1 LKRANVNGRTVDA
14 EGSEERF
21 HDHRGASDDEA
32 ADDGQLAGVRVTPSD
47 GESAPND
54 AYGAED
60 KSDEHYDPHRFA
72 RALSEPAAASLG
84 EDGKELFRE
93 KYFHVETFY
102 RAAKRMLLQRQ
113 SDLAV

>member
-1 LKRANVNGRTVDA
+1 LKRSHVNGRTVDA

-47 GESAPND
+47 GESATHD
-54 AYGAED
+54 AYSAED
-60 KSDEHYDPHRFA
+60 KSDEHYNPHRLA
-72 RALSEPAAASLG
+72 RALREPTAGSLSQ
-84 EDGKELFRE
+84 DWKELFRE